1 MPGTGDTILDFFAVL
16 TTGSLSKQAPSL
28 KNQARPHLEQP
39 CFRRKSACGKSRLPH
54 EWRLTGGSL
63 LGNADQ
69 GRGTPEKARREEGVK
84 MGGAQEGRQFRKK
97 DKRERSPT

>member
-1 MPGTGDTILDFFAVL
+1 M
-16 TTGSLSKQAPSL
+16 K
-28 KNQARPHLEQP
+28 
-39 CFRRKSACGKSRLPH
+39 
-54 EWRLTGGSL
+54 WRLTGGSL

-69 GRGTPEKARREEGVK
+69 GRGTLEMARWEEGVK

>member
-1 MPGTGDTILDFFAVL
+1 MLPAEKRLREE
-16 TTGSLSKQAPSL
+16 PS
-28 KNQARPHLEQP
+28 ARM
-39 CFRRKSACGKSRLPH
+39 K
-54 EWRLTGGSL
+54 WRLTGGSL

-97 DKRERSPT
+97 DKEGALSDIAESAPKSI